1 MRNCPT
7 ELNYEE
13 KKIKKSSVISSL
25 KELKEKKLVTMS
37 PYPSNRGSSQ
47 PAGSK
52 RNREDEEVEDDTE
65 RSVRARSV
73 SRSCLPR
80 KTLSGYFSRMETP
93 SRVESTDGEHQ
104 GIERKE
110 SEPDTASGSKP

>member
-65 RSVRARSV
+65 RSVRAEAA
-73 SRSCLPR
+73 CLARLCLGTSPGWR
-80 KTLSGYFSRMETP
+80 HQ
-93 SRVESTDGEHQ
+93 VELKALMGN
-104 GIERKE
+104 IKE
-110 SEPDTASGSKP
+110 